1 MAVRLLDEWLGV
13 THGDAQFTHTAIDDL
28 ESFLWI
34 LFWVPLEVHHIKF
47 HTKRHPESLWRE
59 ILNSPVLK
67 EQAAKGDLVQKLT
80 VAIRT
85 KTALGYIRL
94 FYGLI
99 GEWYDIAFEGMI
111 EVGQMLQEDPTK
123 LDLDFHKKYY
133 QRYLDAGFKYL
144 GSLPDTWD
152 VKEPGNK

>member
-1 MAVRLLDEWLGV
+1 MAVRLLKEWRIVAAG
-13 THGDAQFTHTAIDDL
+13 TQRFTHTAIDDL

-34 LFWVPLEVHHIKF
+34 LFWVPLELQHIKS
-47 HTKRHPESLWRE
+47 TQDLEPESDWRKS
-59 ILNSPVLK
+59 LNSAALK
-67 EQAAKGDLVQKLT
+67 EQVAKSHLVQELT

-85 KTALGYIRL
+85 KKALGYIRL

-99 GEWYDIAFEGMI
+99 GEWYDIAFEGRI
-111 EVGQMLQEDPTK
+111 EVEQMLQEDPTK
-123 LDLDFHKKYY
+123 LDLDFHQKYY